1 MTTTES
7 ASAVNPAAIHDL
19 PEPVRRC
26 LTDFCAAAGA
36 AFGAE
41 LRSIVLFGSAAEGR
55 LRATSDVN
63 VIVVLRAFER
73 GAVDRIREPLR
84 VAAAAVRLGPM
95 FLLESE
101 ILAAAEAFAAKFA
114 DIVHRRRVLVGDDPF
129 SDLAVSRAAQLAR
142 LKQILLNLT
151 LRLRALYAERSLR
164 EEQLARVLADETGP
178 LRVAAA
184 TLLELEGAPA
194 ASPKEALQRIAGPE
208 AAGLGDALSAARDG
222 RGLAEGAA
230 ASAAFQIF
238 GVLHAM
244 DARVARLR

>member
-7 ASAVNPAAIHDL
+7 ASTVNAAALHDL
-19 PEPVRRC
+19 PEPVQRC
-26 LTDFCAAAGA
+26 LADFCAAVRA

-73 GAVDRIREPLR
+73 NAADGIREPLR
-84 VAAAAVRLGPM
+84 LAAAAVQLRPM

-101 ILAAAEAFAAKFA
+101 IPAAAEAFAAKFT
-114 DIVHRRRVLVGDDPF
+114 DIAHRRRVLFGDDPF
-129 SDLAVSRAAQLAR
+129 ATLSVPREAQIAR
-142 LKQILLNLT
+142 LKQVLLNLT
-151 LRLRALYAERSLR
+151 LRLRDMYVERSLR
-164 EEQLARVLADETGP
+164 EEQLSRVLADESGP

-208 AAGLGDALSAARDG
+208 AAGLGDALSAAREG
-222 RGLAEGAA
+222 HGLPAGAA
-230 ASAAFQIF
+230 ASAAFQVF
-238 GVLHAM
+238 DVLHAM